1 MTPML
6 LLETIQR
13 SSTISFPFLGGLKL
27 NPPAYFTVFGRSIY
41 LYGVIIALGFILAI
55 LYCSKRAPE
64 FGLKADDFYDFMIWL
79 IPCSI
84 LGARLYYVLF
94 QGEYYFSHPKEILAI
109 WQGGL
114 AIYGGI
120 IAGILTCCFVCR
132 KKKIS
137 LFAMLDLCCMGLLI
151 GQSLGRWG
159 NFFNREAFGAETDI
173 FCRMGLT
180 APDGSTIFV
189 HPTFLYE
196 SLWNLVG
203 LAFLIWFTK
212 KGKRRYNG
220 QCILIY
226 FFWYGL
232 GRAWIEGL
240 RTDSLYIGSTGIRV
254 SQALSI
260 VLVLTSFVMLF
271 LNRHN
276 MSLQS
281 SETDVPGEGDG
292 TDAAQDEE
300 LIADASEAPEENFRE
315 NAEDE
320 KPGSEKSE
328 PAPQNSDGEE

>member
-1 MTPML
+1 MAPLFL
-6 LLETIQR
+6 LATIQR
-13 SSTISFPFLGGLKL
+13 SSTISFPFLGGVSL
-27 NPPAYFTVFGRSIY
+27 NPPAYFTVFGRNIY
-41 LYGVIIALGFILAI
+41 LYGVVIALGFIVAI

-94 QGEYYFSHPKEILAI
+94 QGDYYFKHPREILAV

-120 IAGILTCCFVCR
+120 IAGVLTCWAVCR

-137 LFAMLDLCCMGLLI
+137 VPAMLDLCSFGLFI
-151 GQSLGRWG
+151 GQAIGRWG
-159 NFFNREAFGAETDI
+159 NFFNREAFGAETEI

-180 APDGSTIFV
+180 APDGSTIYV

-196 SLWNLVG
+196 SVWNLIG
-203 LAFLIWFTK
+203 LALLIRFTK
-212 KGKRRYNG
+212 RGKRRYNG
-220 QCILIY
+220 QCILLY

-240 RTDSLYIGSTGIRV
+240 RTDSLYLGGTGLRV
-254 SQALSI
+254 SQLLSV
-260 VLVLTSFVMLF
+260 VLVLVSGTLLY

-276 MSLQS
+276 HSLR
-281 SETDVPGEGDG
+281 
-292 TDAAQDEE
+292 DAAQAREE
-300 LIADASEAPEENFRE
+300 TQDDRE
-315 NAEDE
+315 
-320 KPGSEKSE
+320 S
-328 PAPQNSDGEE
+328 